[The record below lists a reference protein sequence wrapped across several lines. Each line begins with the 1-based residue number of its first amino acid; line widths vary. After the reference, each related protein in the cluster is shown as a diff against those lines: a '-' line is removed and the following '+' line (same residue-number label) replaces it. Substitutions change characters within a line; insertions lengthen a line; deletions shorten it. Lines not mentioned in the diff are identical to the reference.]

1 MQLIWL
7 MISLGIG
14 AILCVVLGCL
24 IVAHWRLPWKQTL
37 MYFGLMPYPN
47 EARPK
52 PRRRQAPRPTRATA
66 RRRPATAAG
75 RRPARPARR
84 EAVRG

>member
-14 AILCVVLGCL
+14 AVLCVVLGCM
-24 IVAHWRLPWKQTL
+24 VVMHWRLPLKQTL

-47 EARPK
+47 EVPPKRRQRSTSRPARATA
-52 PRRRQAPRPTRATA
+52 PRRPAAA
-66 RRRPATAAG
+66 RRRPTPPN
-75 RRPARPARR
+75 RRPAIRS
-84 EAVRG
+84 